1 MLYILRK
8 GKIMLQSV
16 KIHNFMC
23 IGDFELN
30 LSYALGKAPNGY
42 KTNPYHCFI
51 ETGTKSKTRLV
62 PVFAMYGANA
72 SGKTTILK
80 AIEHLSLI
88 VNYGFNSNLFI
99 PNRLIEEFGE
109 KDCSGISINFWKE
122 DLNFKY
128 SLCFNETGILKET
141 LFYKDI
147 LLFDIENSTICSL
160 SKKLEK
166 SRKNITSYFNERCIN
181 AKNHFQIR
189 TFLSAVVEDFPG
201 IDPLLINAREFF
213 LSDLVCMIAVGNDVP
228 AIDGIK
234 LLSATFKGTTEEK
247 EKQAIEEILFYLKK
261 LDIGIIGLQLQRES
275 YSSFIDKSARTKKE
289 KDLYSKLEQFINNT
303 INNSNEKFV
312 YSALTTHLTNKNN
325 PVLLQFSDESAG
337 TQRLVGLV
345 GMLLASIK
353 QGKTILVDELDDSL
367 HILLLVEIIRMFKS
381 KNINNQ
387 KSQLIV
393 TLHNTELL
401 ASGLLST
408 SEIGIVRINKTKGS
422 EVFRLSDN
430 KTIRNTDNFRKL
442 YLRGD
447 FGGIPFPYI

>member
-1 MLYILRK
+1 
-8 GKIMLQSV
+8 MLQSV

-23 IGDFELN
+23 IRDFELN

-51 ETGTKSKTRLV
+51 ETDSKSKTRLV

-80 AIEHLSLI
+80 AIEHLSLL

-99 PNRLIEEFGE
+99 PNRLIEEFG
-109 KDCSGISINFWKE
+109 KNDCSDISVNFWKE

-128 SLCFNETGILKET
+128 SLCFNETGILKES

-147 LLFDIENSTICSL
+147 LLFDIENSNICAL

-166 SRKNITSYFNERCIN
+166 SRKNIASYFNERCIN
-181 AKNHFQIR
+181 AKNRFQVR
-189 TFLSAVVEDFPG
+189 TFLAAVVEEFPG

-213 LSDLVCMIAVGNDVP
+213 SLDLVCMISVGNDVP

-261 LDIGIIGLQLQRES
+261 LDIGIIGLQLQRELF
-275 YSSFIDKSARTKKE
+275 SSVIDKNNKTKK
-289 KDLYSKLEQFINNT
+289 YVS
-303 INNSNEKFV
+303 
-312 YSALTTHLTNKNN
+312 SAITTHLTNKDN
-325 PVLLQFSDESAG
+325 PAVLQFADESSG
-337 TQRLVGLV
+337 TQRLISLLCVI
-345 GMLLASIK
+345 LASIK
-353 QGKTILVDELDDSL
+353 GGKTVLIDDIDNSL
-367 HILLLVEIIRMFKS
+367 HVLVLIEIIRLFKS
-381 KNINNQ
+381 KNINHN
-387 KSQLIV
+387 KSQLLV

-401 ASGLLST
+401 ASELLST
-408 SEIGIVRINKTKGS
+408 SEIGIIRINKTKGS
-422 EVFRLSDN
+422 EVFRLSDH
-430 KTIRNTDNFRKL
+430 KTIRNSDNFRKL

-447 FGGIPFPYI
+447 FGGIPFPCIL

>member
-1 MLYILRK
+1 
-8 GKIMLQSV
+8 MLQSV

-42 KTNPYHCFI
+42 KTNRYHCFI
-51 ETGTKSKTRLV
+51 ETDTKSKTRLV

-80 AIEHLSLI
+80 AIEHLSFL

-109 KDCSGISINFWKE
+109 NDCSEISVNFWKE

-147 LLFDIENSTICSL
+147 LLFDIENSNICAL

-166 SRKNITSYFNERCIN
+166 SRKNIASYFNERCIN
-181 AKNHFQIR
+181 AKNRFQVR
-189 TFLSAVVEDFPG
+189 TFLAAVVEEFPG
-201 IDPLLINAREFF
+201 IDPLLINALEFF
-213 LSDLVCMIAVGNDVP
+213 STDLVCRISVGNDVP

-261 LDIGIIGLQLQRES
+261 LDIGIIGLQLQRELF
-275 YSSFIDKSARTKKE
+275 SSFLDKSARTEKE
-289 KDLYSKLEQFINNT
+289 KDFYSKFAQL

-337 TQRLVGLV
+337 TQRLVGLL

-367 HILLLVEIIRMFKS
+367 HTLLLVEIIRLFKS
-381 KNINNQ
+381 KDINNK